1 MFTIGEFAQHGR
13 VSVRMLRH
21 YDAIGLLRPA
31 CVDPVTGYRSYQAS
45 QLAQLNRVIALKDLG
60 FTLQQV
66 QEIMAEQVSAAEL
79 RGMLR
84 LRRAE
89 IQSRID
95 AETSRLARVEAR
107 LATIEDEARVPV
119 DGVVIKGLAP
129 VRVAELAGVAGSYE
143 PEAIT
148 PVIQPLYCDLWQR
161 MASAPVTA
169 AGPAMAYYEDA
180 PASDG
185 AIVVHAAVP
194 VAGGTDGDHG
204 FAVVDLAEVDRAA
217 VIIHHGSMDNVLPA
231 VQALARWIDA
241 GGYRAAG
248 YAREVTLEWSPDPD
262 RWVTELQQPIYA
274 SGG

>member
-1 MFTIGEFAQHGR
+1 MA
-13 VSVRMLRH
+13 
-21 YDAIGLLRPA
+21 
-31 CVDPVTGYRSYQAS
+31 VD
-45 QLAQLNRVIALKDLG
+45 
-60 FTLQQV
+60 
-66 QEIMAEQVSAAEL
+66 E
-79 RGMLR
+79 
-84 LRRAE
+84 
-89 IQSRID
+89 
-95 AETSRLARVEAR
+95 
-107 LATIEDEARVPV
+107 
-119 DGVVIKGLAP
+119 VVIKGLAP

-148 PVIQPLYCDLWQR
+148 PVIQPLYCDLRQR
-161 MASAPVTA
+161 MASALVSA

-241 GGYRAAG
+241 SGHRAAG

>member
-1 MFTIGEFAQHGR
+1 MFSIGEFAQHGR

-119 DGVVIKGLAP
+119 DEVVIKGLAP

-148 PVIQPLYCDLWQR
+148 PVIQPLYCDLRQR
-161 MASAPVTA
+161 MASALVTA

-241 GGYRAAG
+241 SGHRAAG

>member
-1 MFTIGEFAQHGR
+1 MFSIGEFAQHGR

-148 PVIQPLYCDLWQR
+148 PVIQPLYCDLRQR

-217 VIIHHGSMDNVLPA
+217 VIIHHGSMDDVLPA

>member
-1 MFTIGEFAQHGR
+1 MFSIGEFAQHGR

-148 PVIQPLYCDLWQR
+148 PVIRPLYCGLRQR
-161 MASAPVTA
+161 MASALVTA

-262 RWVTELQQPIYA
+262 RWVTELQQPIDA

>member
-1 MFTIGEFAQHGR
+1 
-13 VSVRMLRH
+13 
-21 YDAIGLLRPA
+21 
-31 CVDPVTGYRSYQAS
+31 
-45 QLAQLNRVIALKDLG
+45 
-60 FTLQQV
+60 
-66 QEIMAEQVSAAEL
+66 
-79 RGMLR
+79 
-84 LRRAE
+84 
-89 IQSRID
+89 
-95 AETSRLARVEAR
+95 
-107 LATIEDEARVPV
+107 
-119 DGVVIKGLAP
+119 
-129 VRVAELAGVAGSYE
+129 VAELAGVACSYE

-161 MASAPVTA
+161 MAGAPVTA

-217 VIIHHGSMDNVLPA
+217 VIIHRGSMDDVLPA

-241 GGYRAAG
+241 SGYRAAG
-248 YAREVTLEWSPDPD
+248 YAREVTLEWSTDPD

>member
-1 MFTIGEFAQHGR
+1 MFSIGEFAQHGR

-148 PVIQPLYCDLWQR
+148 PVIQPLYCDLRQR
-161 MASAPVTA
+161 MASALVSA

-241 GGYRAAG
+241 SGHRAAG

>member
-1 MFTIGEFAQHGR
+1 MFSIGEFAQHGR

-148 PVIQPLYCDLWQR
+148 PVIQPLYCDLRQR
-161 MASAPVTA
+161 MASALITA

-241 GGYRAAG
+241 SGHRAAG

>member
-1 MFTIGEFAQHGR
+1 MFSIGEFAQHGR

-31 CVDPVTGYRSYQAS
+31 CVDPVTGYRSYQAG

-129 VRVAELAGVAGSYE
+129 VRVAELAGLAGSYE

-148 PVIQPLYCDLWQR
+148 PVIQPLYCDWWQR